1 MTSTQL
7 VPSHFKKFSC
17 IGSECEN
24 HCCQGWEVYIDK
36 KTYKKY
42 QNSNDPT
49 LAKGLKRYKGN
60 DTGMSYATI
69 KMKECGTCPFLTD
82 NGLCYIHTSYGEE
95 MLSSV
100 CSVFP
105 RVKNIFNDVLE
116 QSLYLSCPEAARIAL
131 LDPNPME
138 FDIETSERVTLNLI
152 TKQTN
157 DISQKSNLSP
167 HFFQLRSFA
176 IDLIQDRTWDLK
188 TRLLLLGFWIQR
200 LEKLEDVSLSDS
212 DLKVE
217 WVNFITSYSAHLK
230 SVSIDT
236 LLDGKN
242 GNESRFVGFIQAYF
256 STRNKIKNINTEYK
270 SLVSNLLNNFEWL
283 NGQISD
289 WTSSYTIIKKKSEN
303 LISTKEYILENFLVN
318 EIFKDWFP
326 FGKNTM
332 WDHYLS
338 LIFHYTI
345 IKTHFMSII
354 SETSSLEDKDIINT
368 IYLYVRASL
377 HKKFYVNSVLEYAK
391 DNQMNDL
398 ASVVILLNC

>member
-24 HCCQGWEVYIDK
+24 HCCQGWVVSIDK

-49 LAKGLKRYKGN
+49 LAKNLKRYKGN
-60 DTGMSYATI
+60 DKGMPYATI
-69 KMKECGTCPFLTD
+69 QMKECGTCPFLTD
-82 NGLCYIHTSYGEE
+82 NGLCYIHANYGEE

-138 FDIETSERVTLNLI
+138 FDIEISERVILNSI
-152 TKQTN
+152 SKQTN

-176 IDLIQDRTWDLK
+176 IELIQDRTWDLK

-200 LEKLEDVSLSDS
+200 LEKLEDVSISES
-212 DLKVE
+212 NLKEE
-217 WVNFITSYSAHLK
+217 WANFITTYSAHIK
-230 SVSIDT
+230 SGTIET
-236 LLDGKN
+236 LLDGTK

-256 STRNKIKNINTEYK
+256 STRNEIENIYKEYK
-270 SLVSNLLNNFEWL
+270 LLVSNLLNNFDWL
-283 NGQISD
+283 NGQIDD
-289 WTSSYTIIKKKSEN
+289 WTSSYTTVKNKSEK
-303 LISTKEYILENFLVN
+303 LINSKEYILENFLVN

-345 IKTHFMSII
+345 IKVHFMSII
-354 SETSSLEDKDIINT
+354 TETNSLDESDIINA
-368 IYLYVRASL
+368 IYLYVRSSL
-377 HKKFYVNSVLEYAK
+377 HRKSYVNSILEYAK

>member
-60 DTGMSYATI
+60 DKDISYATI

-82 NGLCYIHTSYGEE
+82 NGLCYIHTNYGEE

-131 LDPNPME
+131 LNPNPME

-152 TKQTN
+152 TKQTD

-217 WVNFITSYSAHLK
+217 WANFITTYSDHIK
-230 SVSIDT
+230 SGSIDT
-236 LLDGKN
+236 LLDGTN
-242 GNESRFVGFIQAYF
+242 GSESRFVGFIQAYF
-256 STRNKIKNINTEYK
+256 STRNKINNINTEYK
-270 SLVSNLLNNFEWL
+270 ILVSNLLNNFEWL

-303 LISTKEYILENFLVN
+303 LISTKEYILEHFLVN
-318 EIFKDWFP
+318 EMFKDWFP

-345 IKTHFMSII
+345 IKIHFMSII
-354 SETSSLEDKDIINT
+354 SETNSLEDKDIINA